1 MGHEDDSIA
10 PENITVDITLLE
22 SGHQIQ
28 QAFIG
33 LEPALFVRGEWDPNE
48 NRLIF
53 RTTAV
58 DLTPGD
64 IVDLCNL
71 LAGAASDPQLLAQ
84 YEAEKAAAEAEALE
98 QEAADK
104 ALVEAN
110 AEFEAAQTD

>member
-1 MGHEDDSIA
+1 MTEENESIA
-10 PENITVDITLLE
+10 PESITVDITLLE
-22 SGHQIQ
+22 SGTQIQ

-71 LAGAASDPQLLAQ
+71 LIDAASSPEIVQQ
-84 YEAEKAAAEAEALE
+84 YEAEIAAAEAEALE
-98 QEAADK
+98 QAEADAALK
-104 ALVEAN
+104 AAN
-110 AEFEAAQTD
+110 DEFEAAQTD